1 MKNKLLVE
9 ELNRFNSIVNYDPKN
24 PMINEQTVVP
34 GKGSTTQ
41 KEVVLGKDGIAQK
54 IVDKIKPDLPLDDT
68 SGDIESILLLQKTLV
83 ALGTLKKN
91 YGVDKDGV
99 DGDFGNETKVALKAT
114 IGSTELSNSN
124 IDNFTEVLET
134 NETKISNVLT
144 DYQDFIE
151 RYKKMG
157 GVSPDKLEICKTG
170 KGTNR
175 KGSDYY
181 YSNLDYVLKIK
192 RCVTK
197 KEMAIAIDKTFPDLN
212 ILGKSAILSVMIKEQ
227 GTGDKI
233 CGPNYNYSGIQ
244 TDSGKWGEGK
254 DEKISGMFC
263 SNDAEGVRSFASFD
277 TLEGGVSFMNKS
289 FDDKD
294 WFIKLLKD
302 VNEDEVEKVGFDL
315 EKVSEKNAGIWQ
327 TSWNLKLSDEAYE
340 NFKKYGYNP
349 KIKNTTFSDS
359 RGIYKKSVD
368 GFTSE
373 ELRLHKSNIEY
384 FRSPEKIKN
393 SLGSMSTFFK
403 NAFDIFKEIKR

>member
-91 YGVDKDGV
+91 YGLDKDGV
-99 DGDFGNETKVALKAT
+99 DGDFGNDTKVALKAT

-157 GVSPDKLEICKTG
+157 GVSPDKLEICK
-170 KGTNR
+170 
-175 KGSDYY
+175 KGSDKYY
-181 YSNLDYVLKIK
+181 PDLPYVLKRK

-197 KEMAIAIDKTFPDLN
+197 KDMAIAIDKTFPDLN

-263 SNDAEGVRSFASFD
+263 SIDAEGVRSFASFD
-277 TLEGGVSFMNKS
+277 TLEGGVSFMKKS

-349 KIKNTTFSDS
+349 KIKNATFSDS

-368 GFTSE
+368 VFTTD
-373 ELRLHKSNIEY
+373 ELSLHKSNIEY
-384 FRSPEKIKN
+384 FRSPEKIQK

>member
-99 DGDFGNETKVALKAT
+99 DGDFGNDTKVALKAT

-227 GTGDKI
+227 GTGDQI

-263 SNDAEGVRSFASFD
+263 SIDAEGVRSFASFD
-277 TLEGGVSFMNKS
+277 TLEGGVSFMKKS

-384 FRSPEKIKN
+384 FRSPEKIQN